1 MWQCARKKGKDRAQG
16 AIPMSVEGGGGV
28 FLFNKVLVE
37 AQLTDCRVQS
47 LHVNHI
53 PKLRLNTD

>member
-1 MWQCARKKGKDRAQG
+1 MQG
-16 AIPMSVEGGGGV
+16 AIPMSVEGEGGV